1 MAATSF
7 SDDIRLAGVIMKN
20 EFLKQR
26 RGKRLLI
33 FGIITAMIL
42 IFITAALAA
51 VDNDIVESP
60 KAFCG

>member
-42 IFITAALAA
+42 VFITAALAV

-60 KAFCG
+60 RAFC